1 MQPKRCPPRPDLR
14 RGRRDDVVARQ
25 RQLEAAA
32 EADAVDTRNQRDRQQ
47 FHEAKK
53 LDAVETAVFIA
64 LLAPALLHALI
75 KNIEIGASGK
85 MPKAAA
91 QHDGAATGLLRL
103 FDLFDDGIE

>member
-1 MQPKRCPPRPDLR
+1 MQSKRCLHRTDLR

-32 EADAVDTRNQRDRQQ
+32 VDTRNQRDRQQ
-47 FHEAKK
+47 FHEAEK
-53 LDAVETAVFIA
+53 LDAVEAAVFIA
-64 LLAPALLHALI
+64 LLAAALLHALI

-91 QHDGAATGLLRL
+91 QHDGAASGLLRL